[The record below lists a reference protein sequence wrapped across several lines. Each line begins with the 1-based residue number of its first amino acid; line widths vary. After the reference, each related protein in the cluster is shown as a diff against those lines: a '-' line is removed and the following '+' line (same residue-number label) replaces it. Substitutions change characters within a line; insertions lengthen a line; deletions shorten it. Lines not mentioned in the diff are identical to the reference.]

1 VDFKNTVVIMTSNV
15 ATEELRRAASIGFIT
30 PHFGETDDE
39 SDNRERHTKA
49 MEGLRRA
56 FRPEF
61 LNRIDQIVVFHSLGQ
76 SELHQIIDLLMAK
89 VRARLEEQ
97 NLGLRY
103 GEDLDT
109 FLMKEGFDQ
118 EFGARPLRRAIQTH
132 VDDALADA
140 ILNGTLQPGQTA
152 VLQVVD
158 DTVQVSAEGQPRLLA
173 EPAPAAQ
180 EVA

>member
-1 VDFKNTVVIMTSNV
+1 M
-15 ATEELRRAASIGFIT
+15 
-30 PHFGETDDE
+30 
-39 SDNRERHTKA
+39 
-49 MEGLRRA
+49 
-56 FRPEF
+56 
-61 LNRIDQIVVFHSLGQ
+61 VFHSLGQ

-103 GEDLDT
+103 GEDLDA

-140 ILNGTLQPGQTA
+140 ILNGTLRPGQTA
-152 VLQVVD
+152 ILQIVD
-158 DTVQVSAEGQPRLLA
+158 DTVQVSAEGQPLA
-173 EPAPAAQ
+173 LTEPAPAAQ